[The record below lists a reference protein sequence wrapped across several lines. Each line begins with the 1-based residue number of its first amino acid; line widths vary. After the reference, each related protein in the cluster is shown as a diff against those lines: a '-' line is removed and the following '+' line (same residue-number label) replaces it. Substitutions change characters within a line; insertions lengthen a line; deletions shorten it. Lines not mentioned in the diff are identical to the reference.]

1 MSSCFTD
8 ISELGS
14 EISLKLLKLF
24 ISVQACMFCGCSS
37 HSVPR
42 YLHFTWM
49 VHELRALVY
58 KNHSIWK
65 FSNCFTLKPIWPVNN
80 YRACLSLSSVC
91 NIPLVA
97 VSQEVANMTQ
107 WKVTLWD
114 LTLPHQQEIVTN
126 VLEEC
131 NATFFRV
138 KHCSSTAW
146 PWSCREFALPKCW
159 QLNSSQH
166 NDTSQK
172 TWIFE
177 GCTVCICCC
186 L

>member
-8 ISELGS
+8 ISELDS

-24 ISVQACMFCGCSS
+24 ISVQACMFCGCSP
-37 HSVPR
+37 HFVPS

-49 VHELRALVY
+49 VCELCALVY

-65 FSNCFTLKPIWPVNN
+65 FFNCFTLKRTWPINIDS
-80 YRACLSLSSVC
+80 ATLSLSSVC

-126 VLEEC
+126 QCIGGGWCHLLQGQTLLFEFLTLKLRGLC
-131 NATFFRV
+131 STKLLATKF
-138 KHCSSTAW
+138 KST
-146 PWSCREFALPKCW
+146 
-159 QLNSSQH
+159 
-166 NDTSQK
+166 
-172 TWIFE
+172 
-177 GCTVCICCC
+177 
-186 L
+186 

>member
-1 MSSCFTD
+1 M
-8 ISELGS
+8 
-14 EISLKLLKLF
+14 
-24 ISVQACMFCGCSS
+24 
-37 HSVPR
+37 
-42 YLHFTWM
+42 
-49 VHELRALVY
+49 
-58 KNHSIWK
+58 
-65 FSNCFTLKPIWPVNN
+65 
-80 YRACLSLSSVC
+80 C

-97 VSQEVANMTQ
+97 VSQEVANITQ

-138 KHCSSTAW
+138 KCCSLTAW
-146 PWSCREFALPKCW
+146 PWSWRDSALPKCW

-166 NDTSQK
+166 NETSQK

-186 L
+186 LKPRWEFFLSDWCLQHKFLHAQWFLILHHTTDGFLLLLCMRNSVYFFTSALSTSFYMPIEYWVCTIGNFLPPSLAYQLVSNQLLH